1 MRRRSRAGDKRVRF
15 ALLCGSVFGSIFT
28 FDGELVHFAGGYGFS
43 PEQLEGMR
51 RKYPVRIDD
60 RSVLGHS
67 SRP

>member
-1 MRRRSRAGDKRVRF
+1 
-15 ALLCGSVFGSIFT
+15 VFGSIFT